1 MRPLGALPS
10 FVHPALTVE
19 LDITSRL
26 TGHWDWLPGRAERT
40 ESLMRITNLLIGT
53 TTLAVVAAGFVGML
67 TVQKLRTA
75 QARSPLRIVFD
86 GSASGLRKGGP
97 VNFDGVP
104 AGEITSITLESPR
117 KVVAMTMLDN
127 SAPIRKDTVVG
138 IEFQGLTGVAA
149 ISLVGG
155 AASAAPVPLD
165 NDGVPV
171 LTADLS
177 EQQSITDTLHNVD
190 KVIVDNEGTIKDGL
204 LSFETYTASL
214 KSKGQ
219 TIDDV
224 IAKVE
229 NGLEGFGN
237 AVDKVDGLVPGL
249 ADGKASE
256 LFEKVKSIR
265 EMADGFRKK
274 SATVMEDAR
283 QTLVD
288 LSDTANKM
296 SEKLNPPASAASSPA
311 APRRQSTKR
320 Q

>member
-1 MRPLGALPS
+1 MR
-10 FVHPALTVE
+10 V
-19 LDITSRL
+19 
-26 TGHWDWLPGRAERT
+26 
-40 ESLMRITNLLIGT
+40 TNLLIGT
-53 TTLAVVAAGFVGML
+53 TTLAVIAAGFVGML
-67 TVQKLRTA
+67 TVQKLRPT

-104 AGEITSITLESPR
+104 AGEITSIKLESPR
-117 KVVAMTMLDN
+117 KIVALVMLDN

-155 AASAAPVPLD
+155 AASAPAVPLD
-165 NDGVPV
+165 ADGVPV
-171 LTADLS
+171 LTADWS

-190 KVIVDNEGTIKDGL
+190 KMIVDNEEAVRDTL
-204 LSFETYTASL
+204 LSFESYTASL

-224 IAKVE
+224 IAKAE
-229 NGLEGFGN
+229 DGLDSFGN
-237 AVDKVDGLVPGL
+237 AVDKVDGLLPGL
-249 ADGKASE
+249 ADGKAPE

-265 EMADGFRKK
+265 EMAESFRHR
-274 SATVMEDAR
+274 SATVMEEAR
-283 QTLVD
+283 QTLLDVGE
-288 LSDTANKM
+288 TANKM
-296 SEKLNPPASAASSPA
+296 SQKLAPQAAEG
-311 APRRQSTKR
+311 APTAGPQRQGTKR

>member
-1 MRPLGALPS
+1 MR
-10 FVHPALTVE
+10 V
-19 LDITSRL
+19 
-26 TGHWDWLPGRAERT
+26 
-40 ESLMRITNLLIGT
+40 TNLLIGT
-53 TTLAVVAAGFVGML
+53 MTLGVIAAGFVGML

-75 QARSPLRIVFD
+75 QARSPLRVVFD

-104 AGEITSITLESPR
+104 AGEITSISLESPR
-117 KVVAMTMLDN
+117 KVVAMTLLDN

-155 AASAAPVPLD
+155 AASAPPVPLD
-165 NDGVPV
+165 KDGIPV

-177 EQQSITDTLHNVD
+177 EQQSIADTLHNVD
-190 KVIVDNEGTIKDGL
+190 KVIVENEGTIKDGL

-219 TIDDV
+219 AIDDV
-224 IAKVE
+224 ITKAE
-229 NGLEGFGN
+229 DGLQGFSN
-237 AVDKVDGLVPGL
+237 VVDKVDGLVPGL

-256 LFEKVKSIR
+256 LFEKLKSIR
-265 EMADGFRKK
+265 EMADSFRHK
-274 SATVMEDAR
+274 SATTMEEAR
-283 QTLVD
+283 QTLLD

-296 SEKLNPPASAASSPA
+296 SQKLAPQTAGGAQAA
-311 APRRQSTKR
+311 APHHQGTKR
-320 Q
+320 P

>member
-1 MRPLGALPS
+1 MR
-10 FVHPALTVE
+10 V
-19 LDITSRL
+19 
-26 TGHWDWLPGRAERT
+26 
-40 ESLMRITNLLIGT
+40 TNLLIGT
-53 TTLAVVAAGFVGML
+53 TTLAVIAAGFVGML

-117 KVVAMTMLDN
+117 KIVAMTMLDN

-138 IEFQGLTGVAA
+138 IEFQGLTGMAA

-155 AASAAPVPLD
+155 AASAPPVPLD
-165 NDGVPV
+165 KDGIPV
-171 LTADLS
+171 LTADWS
-177 EQQSITDTLHNVD
+177 EQQSIADTLHNVD
-190 KVIVDNEGTIKDGL
+190 KVIVANEGAIKDGL

-219 TIDDV
+219 AIDDV
-224 IAKVE
+224 IAKAE
-229 NGLEGFGN
+229 NGLEGFSN
-237 AVDKVDGLVPGL
+237 AVDKVDGLAPGL

-256 LFEKVKSIR
+256 LFEKVRSIR
-265 EMADGFRKK
+265 EMADGFRHK
-274 SATVMEDAR
+274 SATVMDEAR
-283 QTLVD
+283 QTLLD

-296 SEKLNPPASAASSPA
+296 SQKLAPQAAAAPSPA
-311 APRRQSTKR
+311 APRRQGAKR

>member
-1 MRPLGALPS
+1 MR
-10 FVHPALTVE
+10 V
-19 LDITSRL
+19 
-26 TGHWDWLPGRAERT
+26 
-40 ESLMRITNLLIGT
+40 TNLLIGT
-53 TTLAVVAAGFVGML
+53 TTLAVIAAGFVGML
-67 TVQKLRTA
+67 TVQKLRPT

-104 AGEITSITLESPR
+104 AGEITSIKLESPR
-117 KVVAMTMLDN
+117 KIVALVMLDN

-155 AASAAPVPLD
+155 AASAPAVPRD
-165 NDGVPV
+165 ADGVPV
-171 LTADLS
+171 LTADWS

-190 KVIVDNEGTIKDGL
+190 KMIVDNEEAVRDTL
-204 LSFETYTASL
+204 LSFESYTASL

-224 IAKVE
+224 IAKAE
-229 NGLEGFGN
+229 DGLDSFGN
-237 AVDKVDGLVPGL
+237 AVDKVDGLLPGL
-249 ADGKASE
+249 ADGKAPE

-265 EMADGFRKK
+265 EMADSFRQR
-274 SATVMEDAR
+274 SATVMEETR
-283 QTLVD
+283 QTLLNVGD
-288 LSDTANKM
+288 AANKM
-296 SEKLNPPASAASSPA
+296 SQKLDPRAAGAGSPA
-311 APRRQSTKR
+311 APRQQSVKR

>member
-1 MRPLGALPS
+1 MR
-10 FVHPALTVE
+10 V
-19 LDITSRL
+19 
-26 TGHWDWLPGRAERT
+26 
-40 ESLMRITNLLIGT
+40 TNLLIGT
-53 TTLAVVAAGFVGML
+53 TTLAVIAAGFVGML
-67 TVQKLRTA
+67 TVQKLRPT

-104 AGEITSITLESPR
+104 AGEITSIKLESPR
-117 KVVAMTMLDN
+117 KIVALVMLDN

-155 AASAAPVPLD
+155 AASAPAVPRD
-165 NDGVPV
+165 ADGVPV
-171 LTADLS
+171 LTADWS

-190 KVIVDNEGTIKDGL
+190 KMIVDNEGAVRDTL
-204 LSFETYTASL
+204 LSFESYTASL

-224 IAKVE
+224 IAKAE
-229 NGLEGFGN
+229 DGLDSFGN
-237 AVDKVDGLVPGL
+237 AVDKVDGLLPGL
-249 ADGKASE
+249 ADGKAPE

-265 EMADGFRKK
+265 EMADSFRQR
-274 SATVMEDAR
+274 SATVMEETR
-283 QTLVD
+283 QTLLDVGD
-288 LSDTANKM
+288 AANKM
-296 SEKLNPPASAASSPA
+296 SQKLEPQAAGSPA
-311 APRRQSTKR
+311 APRQQSVKR

>member
-1 MRPLGALPS
+1 MR
-10 FVHPALTVE
+10 V
-19 LDITSRL
+19 
-26 TGHWDWLPGRAERT
+26 
-40 ESLMRITNLLIGT
+40 TNLLVGT
-53 TTLAVVAAGFVGML
+53 MTLAVIAAGLVGML
-67 TVQKLRTA
+67 TVQKLRTT
-75 QARSPLRIVFD
+75 QARGPLRVVFD

-104 AGEITSITLESPR
+104 AGEITSIKLESPR
-117 KVVAMTMLDN
+117 KIVAMVLLDS

-155 AASAAPVPLD
+155 ASGAPPVPLD
-165 NDGVPV
+165 RDGVPV

-177 EQQSITDTLHNVD
+177 EQRSITDTLHNVD
-190 KVIVDNEGTIKDGL
+190 KVIVDNEGTVKDAL

-219 TIDDV
+219 AIDDV

-229 NGLEGFGN
+229 NGLDGFSG
-237 AVDKVDGLVPGL
+237 AVDKVDRLVPGL

-265 EMADGFRKK
+265 EMADSFRQK
-274 SATVMEDAR
+274 SATVMEEAR
-283 QTLVD
+283 QTLLDVT
-288 LSDTANKM
+288 DTANKM
-296 SEKLNPPASAASSPA
+296 SQKLDPRAAAAPSPA
-311 APRRQSTKR
+311 APNRRGSKPQ
-320 Q
+320 